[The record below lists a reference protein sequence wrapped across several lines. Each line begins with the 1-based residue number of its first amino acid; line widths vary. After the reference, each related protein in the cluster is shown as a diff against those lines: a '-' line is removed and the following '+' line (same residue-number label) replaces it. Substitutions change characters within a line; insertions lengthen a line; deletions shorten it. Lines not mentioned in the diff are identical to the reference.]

1 MQYFELSM
9 MPELSEKTNN
19 VFNTLRQLIYSVVID
34 RKIVFHKLKCNCS
47 EPILVQCHISIP
59 PENVKKPLVFWRF
72 QRVYK
77 CDTGLKLV
85 KK

>member
-59 PENVKKPLVFWRF
+59 PENVRKTFE
-72 QRVYK
+72 
-77 CDTGLKLV
+77 
-85 KK
+85 